1 MIPVLSALTQWI
13 NTKLMPQPEQS
24 NKKAE
29 EENPMM
35 SSMKTMNTVMPLMSA
50 VFCFTLPIGMGI
62 YWITGSV
69 VRSIIQV
76 VVNKKLDKI
85 DIDAMIKNNVEKANE
100 KRRKNGLPV
109 EQISSNAKINAKNVG
124 SAPVESETAKKAR
137 IDKNIKESTEYYNKN
152 ASKPGSLAAKAS
164 MVKQYNERNNSG
176 KKSE

>member
-1 MIPVLSALTQWI
+1 
-13 NTKLMPQPEQS
+13 
-24 NKKAE
+24 
-29 EENPMM
+29 M

-124 SAPVESETAKKAR
+124 SAPVESKKEKKAR